1 MSLFLLIVIILF
13 FFLLL
18 SIGLFFSK
26 RIYSN
31 DDFAVADRHVSSIVL
46 AGTLSATVL
55 GSVNT
60 LGVYEKAYGPFGLSA
75 TWYIFAM
82 VIAFLIMTIIAPK
95 IRKLELKTV
104 SEFFRRRYGK
114 TVGLVVAVFMIFPLI
129 ALTLVQFIAGAKILS
144 IILNVDYKIALTII
158 AFVVI
163 TYTALG
169 GLKGLVASD
178 TLQFIIIFVGFLLVI
193 PYSFR
198 MSSNFSTAVCN
209 VPLSKINF
217 FQGISISTIIAL
229 IIMFIANFT
238 VGQEISSKY
247 FSIKHS
253 YHVSKVFIITGFVLF
268 VFAFFPS
275 LLGIVTLALER
286 MGRIDGSII
295 FVDGIK
301 YGLPNF
307 VFNYMP
313 SFIIVSLF
321 VALLA
326 ATMSS
331 ADSLIFSIGVI
342 FANDIYRIYINKD
355 AKDLETIKVSRIFI
369 VIGGVVAYVLA
380 IFCKASLI
388 KVFIFAISLRAAGIF
403 FPYVLGLVWKKASII
418 GVFASLLFGSAS
430 YALLAIKNIFILGLE
445 PILIALFISL
455 VAFILFSKFFPPE
468 VESVELSVENYYL

>member
-1 MSLFLLIVIILF
+1 MNLFLLIGIILF
-13 FFLLL
+13 FFLLI

-31 DDFAVADRHVSSIVL
+31 DDFAVADRHVSSIL
-46 AGTLSATVL
+46 LSGTLAATII

-60 LGVYEKAYGPFGLSA
+60 LGVYEKAYGPVGLSS
-75 TWYIFAM
+75 TWYIFSM
-82 VIAFLIMTIIAPK
+82 VIALLVMTVIAPK
-95 IRKLELKTV
+95 IRKVEIKTV
-104 SEFFRRRYGK
+104 SEYFRRRYGK
-114 TVGLVVAVFMIFPLI
+114 TVGLVIAVYMILPLI
-129 ALTLVQFIAGAKILS
+129 ALTLVQFIAGARILS

-158 AFVVI
+158 ALVVI

-178 TLQFIIIFVGFLLVI
+178 TLQFIFIFVGFLLVI

-229 IIMFIANFT
+229 IIMFIANFA
-238 VGQEISSKY
+238 VGQEVSSKY

-253 YHVSKVFIITGFVLF
+253 YHVSKAFIITGFGLF

-286 MGRIDGSII
+286 MGRIDSSVI

-301 YGLPNF
+301 YGLPHF

-342 FANDIYRIYINKD
+342 FANDIYRIFINKN
-355 AKDLETIKVSRIFI
+355 AKDAEVIKISRIFI
-369 VIGGVVAYVLA
+369 IVGGVVSYILA
-380 IFCKASLI
+380 IFCNVSLI
-388 KVFIFAISLRAAGIF
+388 KVFIFAISLRAAGTF
-403 FPYVLGLVWKKASII
+403 FPYVLGFVWKKASVI
-418 GVFASLLFGSAS
+418 GVFGSLLFGSAS
-430 YALLAIKNIFILGLE
+430 YVFLAIKNILLFGLE
-445 PILIALFISL
+445 PILIALFISF
-455 VAFILFSKFFPPE
+455 VAFVLLSKLFPPK
-468 VESVELSVENYYL
+468 VESVELSVENYIL